1 MEGGGFILF
10 IVFLFQLGPAKLGMG
25 YDNYVTDS
33 VANLKVR
40 VGKIGRRTGRQAGR
54 QAGR

>member
-33 VANLKVR
+33 VANLKVH
-40 VGKIGRRTGRQAGR
+40 VGKIGRRTGRQIDK
-54 QAGR
+54 